1 MVATPDRPTV
11 QVVEIPL
18 NRIKVTTRLRG
29 TDPQKV
35 TDIAESVEG
44 VGLTGA
50 LAASD
55 AVSAA
60 DAGGKSV

>member
-1 MVATPDRPTV
+1 VVATPERPTV

-29 TDPQKV
+29 TDTQKV
-35 TDIAESVEG
+35 TDIPESLEG

-50 LAASD
+50 PTRLW
-55 AVSAA
+55 VL
-60 DAGGKSV
+60 VLE